1 MIQSNSYGHFQT
13 EASPRSTYWRTITII
28 IATEST
34 VFDQHHHHHHHHH
47 KHRHHQHEQHHHHR
61 ERSHKY
67 FNSLLHFVHNQFH
80 FDPCRRNQ
88 WSAQQQHR
96 HYHQD
101 HRLHHHLDVHSNSLY
116 SRIIA
121 NTIAQVCV
129 MVVCI
134 SNMAC
139 IRDSL
144 NPYFCS
150 ARTQRSEI

>member
-1 MIQSNSYGHFQT
+1 MVIFEQRRLPGRHIGEPSQSSLHQ
-13 EASPRSTYWRTITII
+13 RQLCLISTTTTSVTTPTIAITSTSNTII
-28 IATEST
+28 IARGATNTST
-34 VFDQHHHHHHHHH
+34 LSFILC
-47 KHRHHQHEQHHHHR
+47 
-61 ERSHKY
+61 S
-67 FNSLLHFVHNQFH
+67 NQFH

-139 IRDSL
+139 IRDS
-144 NPYFCS
+144 YFCS